1 MRLQLKIAVAKQIL
15 HDHGDDSIKA
25 NYSWMQDSNKGNREI
40 TREIICIKN
49 KVLKPKYLRV
59 VQNGLAQEHKPN
71 ANSLQL
77 QWSQMPGTLNT

>member
-1 MRLQLKIAVAKQIL
+1 
-15 HDHGDDSIKA
+15 
-25 NYSWMQDSNKGNREI
+25 MQGSNKVNREI

-59 VQNGLAQEHKPN
+59 VQNGVALDNKPN
-71 ANSLQL
+71 ANSSQL